1 MIDQMPFKLGA
12 QAALP
17 SIGVPATD
25 PRIDLVQATLTD
37 WAIEVKT
44 GAESATPVAP
54 TVDTGAIALAEIYTR
69 VGMTVIKDVD
79 DSVNGYI
86 TDVRGFV

>member
-1 MIDQMPFKLGA
+1 MEIVNHTIRPPLTQPSSQGIDA
-12 QAALP
+12 
-17 SIGVPATD
+17 
-25 PRIDLVQATLTD
+25 
-37 WAIEVKT
+37 
-44 GAESATPVAP
+44 
-54 TVDTGAIALAEIYTR
+54 GAIALAEIYTR